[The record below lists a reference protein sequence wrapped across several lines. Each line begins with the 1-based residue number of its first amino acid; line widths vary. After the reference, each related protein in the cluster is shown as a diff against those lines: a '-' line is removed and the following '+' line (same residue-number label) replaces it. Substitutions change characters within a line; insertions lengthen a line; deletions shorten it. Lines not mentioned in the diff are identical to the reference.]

1 MANIKSSQ
9 KSIRQTA
16 KLTAKNKAERG
27 RLKTFSKK
35 LRALEPT
42 NDKGA
47 IKLVAMEYMSALDKA
62 AKRNVIH
69 TNKVNR
75 LKSRLA
81 KHIFISI
88 PEEQPV
94 IPEEKPVEQ
103 VTSAE

>member
-1 MANIKSSQ
+1 MANIRSSQ

-47 IKLVAMEYMSALDKA
+47 IKSVAIEYMSALDKA
-62 AKRNVIH
+62 AKRRVIH
-69 TNKVNR
+69 RNKVNR

-81 KHIFISI
+81 KHIFISM
-88 PEEQPV
+88 
-94 IPEEKPVEQ
+94 PEEKPVEQ
-103 VTSAE
+103 VVPVE

>member
-16 KLTAKNKAERG
+16 KLAAKNKAERG

-35 LRALEPT
+35 LRALEPV
-42 NDKGA
+42 NDKDA
-47 IKLVAMEYMSALDKA
+47 IKSIVMEYMSALDKA
-62 AKRNVIH
+62 AKRKVIH
-69 TNKVNR
+69 PNKVNR

-88 PEEQPV
+88 PEEPPV
-94 IPEEKPVEQ
+94 VPEEKPVEQ
-103 VTSAE
+103 GASVE